1 MSSILKPTKTKLPQ
15 KLTHTLVT
23 DMGFTKIPWGS
34 PCGRYK
40 NGKLK
45 WPKEQMCYEYFYEDK
60 GYGYYIGII
69 YYFPPKFN
77 GYVVPFQG
85 NRRNPRHPAGHFYIY
100 IDNDNSD
107 WFEIMPAVNTFS
119 VEEAKDILMKRIK
132 KLNKEH

>member
-1 MSSILKPTKTKLPQ
+1 
-15 KLTHTLVT
+15 
-23 DMGFTKIPWGS
+23 
-34 PCGRYK
+34 
-40 NGKLK
+40 
-45 WPKEQMCYEYFYEDK
+45 MCYEYFYEDK

-69 YYFPPKFN
+69 YYFPPNFN

-100 IDNDNSD
+100 IDNDNDD
-107 WFEIMPAVNTFS
+107 WFEIMPALNTFS

>member
-1 MSSILKPTKTKLPQ
+1 MSSLLTSKKDKLK
-15 KLTHTLVT
+15 KLTHTVVT
-23 DMGFTKIPWGS
+23 DMGLKKIPWGS

-45 WPKEQMCYEYFYEDK
+45 WPKEQMCYEYFYEDQ

-85 NRRNPRHPAGHFYIY
+85 DWKNPRHPAGHFYIY
-100 IDNDNSD
+100 IDNENSD
-107 WFEIMPAVNTFS
+107 WSEILPAKTVLDFELAKTIM
-119 VEEAKDILMKRIK
+119 LQRIK
-132 KLNKEH
+132 KLNRRH